1 MKPEFW
7 RDCAFWIFSSLQIR
21 SFLFY
26 RSFLLR
32 TNQNHFPAW
41 PVSLSGLKTPAD
53 SLHKSALVSPRPGRL
68 KRCIIPNICILISSV
83 TLTRTPVNKAINQTR
98 VREGSGGERGREG
111 AHRCCVC
118 GCSAVWLGWTFYFRK
133 HQRRMK
139 MEWLKMTLLVSGFP
153 LCAQVSWRSK
163 VGNNRMT

>member
-26 RSFLLR
+26 SSFLLR

-98 VREGSGGERGREG
+98 VREGSGGERERERG
-111 AHRCCVC
+111 GSSVLCVWVQCCLIRMNVLLQKASEEDEN
-118 GCSAVWLGWTFYFRK
+118 GVTLNDIVGVWFST
-133 HQRRMK
+133 
-139 MEWLKMTLLVSGFP
+139 
-153 LCAQVSWRSK
+153 LCA
-163 VGNNRMT
+163 GLMEE